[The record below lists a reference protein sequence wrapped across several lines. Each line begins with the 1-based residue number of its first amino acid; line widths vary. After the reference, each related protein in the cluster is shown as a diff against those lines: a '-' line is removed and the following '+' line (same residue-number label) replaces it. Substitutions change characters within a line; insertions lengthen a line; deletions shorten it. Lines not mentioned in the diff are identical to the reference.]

1 MGDLDGEE
9 GETGGGWDVED
20 DDIELPADL
29 VGNGLT

>member
-9 GETGGGWDVED
+9 GGGGGGWDVED

-29 VGNGLT
+29 VSIL